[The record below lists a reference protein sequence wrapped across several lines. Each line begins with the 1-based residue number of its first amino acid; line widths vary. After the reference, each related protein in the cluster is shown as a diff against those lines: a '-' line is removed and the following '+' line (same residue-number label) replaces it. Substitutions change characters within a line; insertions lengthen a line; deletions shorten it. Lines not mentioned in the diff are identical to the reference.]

1 MADRTNE
8 DADLGLVEELVS
20 GPAGFVLERI
30 ETTQELRPDF
40 RMVSWRGLAGYCE
53 VKSPRDDWLDEQL
66 EQAPPGTI
74 VGGARTDPTF
84 NRIARHILKAVKQL
98 DTVNPDHALPNV
110 LVFVNHDD
118 HSNFNDLCETVTGY
132 ARAASGERY
141 PFHLHIAE
149 QRLGDKRGRIDLYL
163 WIDDNRKRR
172 RISGFLWC
180 DTNSEHVAALRTLM
194 LNILPEKVETRAC
207 VRELPPLPAHV
218 ETETLNTRS
227 RWAGP
232 RPGSG

>member
-8 DADLGLVEELVS
+8 DADLALVEELVS

-30 ETTQELRPDF
+30 EATPQEQRPDF
-40 RMVSWRGLAGYCE
+40 RMVSWRGLAGFCE
-53 VKSPRDDWLDEQL
+53 VKSPRDDLLDEML
-66 EQAPPGTI
+66 EQAPPGEI
-74 VGGARTDPTF
+74 VGYARNDPRF
-84 NRIARHILKAVKQL
+84 NRIARHILKAVKQFA
-98 DTVNPDHALPNV
+98 TVNPDHALPNV

-118 HSNFNDLCETVTGY
+118 HSNFNDLYETVTGY
-132 ARAASGERY
+132 ARAASGKRY

-180 DTNSEHVAALRTLM
+180 DANLEHVAALRTLM
-194 LNILPEKVETRAC
+194 LNVLPEKK
-207 VRELPPLPAHV
+207 
-218 ETETLNTRS
+218 LNTHSRS
-227 RWAGP
+227 AAP
-232 RPGSG
+232 PPGSA